1 VLIDALNQSIK
12 QKGVDTIKVQFY
24 KNRTLEIGQRVKVY
38 FNLHNHLFSIVALEG
53 VHKGKVVCHTEGLT
67 LSNVTFKVNEAGR
80 QRVLREKRK
89 NVHAFVIG
97 KFEGFSD
104 KLANGIPITY
114 NPYKYASFVILNN
127 KQPITSCERVSMH
140 NKKVN
145 AIL

>member
-1 VLIDALNQSIK
+1 MKI
-12 QKGVDTIKVQFY
+12 QFY
-24 KNRTLEIGQRVKVY
+24 KNRTLKIGQRVKVY
-38 FNLHNHLFSIVALEG
+38 FNLHNHLFSIVAMDGE
-53 VHKGKVVCHTEGLT
+53 HKGKVVCHAEGLT
-67 LSNVTFKVNEAGR
+67 LSNVTFKVSEAGR

-114 NPYKYASFVILNN
+114 NPYKYTSFVTLENE
-127 KQPITSCERVSMH
+127 KPITSCQRVSMY

-145 AIL
+145 AI